1 MIFDVDYNR
10 FVAIMLPS
18 SLRKPL
24 VFGLLRA
31 AAVALQSLYEDFCEA
46 RDEHNFRLT
55 HNGQVC
61 YLQAALNAKF
71 KSSIG
76 TILILS
82 TVYDGEWLYAV
93 TEDGTGITQVI
104 SESNDDDEQDVPLVY
119 SATTLNS
126 AQNEFIVSVPSDLY
140 DSTLDAIKAFVNQ
153 YKLVSKRAIYVAQG

>member
-1 MIFDVDYNR
+1 MFDIDYNR
-10 FVAIMLPS
+10 LIAIMLPS

-31 AAVALQSLYEDFCEA
+31 AVAALQTLYEEFCEA

-71 KSSIG
+71 KSSYG

-82 TVYDGEWLYAV
+82 AIRDGEWLYAIA
-93 TEDGTGITQVI
+93 EDGTGITKAI

-119 SATTLNS
+119 SELALNS

-140 DSTLDAIKAFVNQ
+140 DTMLDSIKAFVDQ
-153 YKLVSKRAIYVAQG
+153 YKLVSKRASYVAQS